1 MTIFFVD
8 TLFANSHIHQQDF
21 ELLLPKVSQVLK
33 EKQVESL
40 PVFSPENFAS
50 IPQNRSQ
57 QQAVEIRKPRP
68 SSSAPRIL
76 SVHAPA
82 GVELYEATYS
92 GIDVYE
98 LVINDVQVMRRRDGG
113 WVNATHILK
122 VAGVEKGRR
131 YS

>member
-1 MTIFFVD
+1 MTFFVD
-8 TLFANSHIHQQDF
+8 SLFCNSHIQQHDY
-21 ELLLPKVSQVLK
+21 ELLLPKASQALK
-33 EKQVESL
+33 EKPVESL

-50 IPQNRSQ
+50 IPQNRSIQ
-57 QQAVEIRKPRP
+57 QSAEVRKPRP
-68 SSSAPRIL
+68 SSSAPRVL

-82 GVELYEATYS
+82 GVDLFEATYS

-131 YS
+131 

>member
-8 TLFANSHIHQQDF
+8 SLFSNSHIHQQDF
-21 ELLLPKVSQVLK
+21 ELLLPKASQVLK
-33 EKQVESL
+33 EKTVENL
-40 PVFSPENFAS
+40 PVFSPENFS
-50 IPQNRSQ
+50 TIPQNRNTQ
-57 QQAVEIRKPRP
+57 QQAEVRKPRP
-68 SSSAPRIL
+68 SSSAPRVL
-76 SVHAPA
+76 SVHAPP

-98 LVINDVQVMRRRDGG
+98 LVVNDVQVMRRRDGG

-131 YS
+131 